1 MGTIHRS
8 ELLVDIEG
16 EIADGGFVLTVVTA
30 SVVVVTLVVASVTI
44 GSAACII
51 AGNTKTIQK
60 QATMPKAI
68 VLFIFLFIIR
78 H

>member
-44 GSAACII
+44 GSAAI
-51 AGNTKTIQK
+51 AENDTHQKANTTN
-60 QATMPKAI
+60 PAI
-68 VLFIFLFIIR
+68 KLLRSRGVIMV
-78 H
+78 